1 MSQIAELETKMLD
14 SLLPTGS
21 RQVESLKKPNNR
33 KVITM
38 LNSNEKQSNIDA
50 QFISDAQS
58 FSMTGLNL
66 LNINN
71 LPEPLQFLAKARY
84 YLSVITDELIK
95 TGKIQELNREKL
107 SDFIA
112 HLWNE
117 LEQVTSAFRNYDD
130 SFKELIKPLPFMA
143 EQMLNSFFADNE
155 VISHV
160 SFIDFLI
167 EIITISRRL
176 ELVCEV
182 ALSRK
187 ADCNKEIV
195 SHV

>member
-1 MSQIAELETKMLD
+1 MSQIAELETQMLD

-33 KVITM
+33 KVVTM
-38 LNSNEKQSNIDA
+38 LINKTQSNIDD
-50 QFISDAQS
+50 QGLS
-58 FSMTGLNL
+58 FTGLSL

-71 LPEPLQFLAKARY
+71 LPEPLQFLARARY
-84 YLSVITDELIK
+84 YLSVINDELIK
-95 TGKIQELNREKL
+95 TGKTQELNRKKI

-117 LEQVTSAFRNYDD
+117 LEQVTFSFSNYNDN
-130 SFKELIKPLPFMA
+130 FKELAKPLPLMA
-143 EQMLNSFFADNE
+143 EQMLNGFFADDE

-160 SFIDFLI
+160 SYIDLLI
-167 EIITISRRL
+167 QIITISRRL

-182 ALSRK
+182 ALSPK

>member
-1 MSQIAELETKMLD
+1 
-14 SLLPTGS
+14 
-21 RQVESLKKPNNR
+21 
-33 KVITM
+33 M

-130 SFKELIKPLPFMA
+130 SFKELVKPLPFMA

>member
-38 LNSNEKQSNIDA
+38 LNSKEKQSNIDA
-50 QFISDAQS
+50 QFISDAQG

-71 LPEPLQFLAKARY
+71 LSEPLQFLAKARY
-84 YLSVITDELIK
+84 YLSVINDELIR

-130 SFKELIKPLPFMA
+130 SFKELVEPLPFMA

-167 EIITISRRL
+167 QIITINRRL

-182 ALSRK
+182 VLSRK

>member
-38 LNSNEKQSNIDA
+38 LNPNEKQSNIDA
-50 QFISDAQS
+50 QFISDAQG

-130 SFKELIKPLPFMA
+130 SFKELVKPLSVMA
-143 EQMLNSFFADNE
+143 EQMLNSFFAVNE

-167 EIITISRRL
+167 QIITISRRL

>member
-21 RQVESLKKPNNR
+21 RQVESLKKPNNT

-50 QFISDAQS
+50 QFISDAQG

-130 SFKELIKPLPFMA
+130 SFKELVKPLSVMA
-143 EQMLNSFFADNE
+143 EQMLNSFFAVNE

-167 EIITISRRL
+167 QIITISRRL

>member
-50 QFISDAQS
+50 QFISEVQG

-130 SFKELIKPLPFMA
+130 SFKELVKPLPFMA

>member
-130 SFKELIKPLPFMA
+130 SFKELVKPLSVMA
-143 EQMLNSFFADNE
+143 EQMLNSFFAVNE

-167 EIITISRRL
+167 QIITISRRL

>member
-50 QFISDAQS
+50 QFISDAQG

-130 SFKELIKPLPFMA
+130 SFKELVKPLSVMA
-143 EQMLNSFFADNE
+143 EQMLNSFFAVNE

-167 EIITISRRL
+167 QIITISRRL